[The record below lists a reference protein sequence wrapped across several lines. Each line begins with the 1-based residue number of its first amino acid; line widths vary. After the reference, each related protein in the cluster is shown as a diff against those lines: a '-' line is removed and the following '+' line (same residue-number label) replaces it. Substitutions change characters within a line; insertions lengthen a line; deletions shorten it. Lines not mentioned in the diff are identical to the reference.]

1 MGVQPRPAFGYG
13 PTAMMKRPACLL
25 PALLFPALAACA
37 PVPPPG
43 PGPASLQVTA
53 TAIPLSTEDP
63 ARTRVG
69 ALEYRGGVHL
79 ASRDP
84 RFGGLSGLRWHG
96 GRLLAVS
103 DAGDWLSFDVR
114 ESGERLTGVADVR
127 IARLS
132 GADGAPLSGKKAGDA
147 EALELVRPCADGSCQ
162 PTGALV
168 AFEQDHRLWAYDL
181 AGGLA
186 SGRPRPAAL
195 PPAWLSHLPG
205 NGGMEAL
212 ASGEGVALIISESL
226 RTSTGAAV
234 ALVRL
239 GGGDWQ
245 EAEVPVAEGFS
256 PTDAAHLGGR
266 EFLMLSRHYSL
277 MHGVAARLDRL
288 SVKVGEDG
296 RPRISAAPV
305 AAFAPPLSVDNM
317 EGLAVRRESGRQFV
331 YLLSDDNFSGLQ
343 RTLLMKFELVRK

>member
-1 MGVQPRPAFGYG
+1 
-13 PTAMMKRPACLL
+13 MMKRLACLL
-25 PALLFPALAACA
+25 PALLLPALAAACA
-37 PVPPPG
+37 PVPPPEA
-43 PGPASLQVTA
+43 GPASLQVTA
-53 TAIPLSTEDP
+53 TAIPLSTDDP

-79 ASRDP
+79 DSRDP
-84 RFGGLSGLRWHG
+84 RFGGLSGLRWDRA
-96 GRLLAVS
+96 RLLAVS
-103 DAGDWLSFDVR
+103 DAGDWFSFNVR
-114 ESGERLTGVADVR
+114 ESGGRLTGVADVR
-127 IARLS
+127 ITRLS

-147 EALELVRPCADGSCQ
+147 EALELVRPCADGNCQ

-168 AFEQDHRLWAYDL
+168 AFEQDHRLWAYDF
-181 AGGLA
+181 AGGLPL
-186 SGRPRPAAL
+186 GRPRPAAL
-195 PPAWLSHLPG
+195 PPAWLSRLPG

-212 ASGEGVALIISESL
+212 ASGEGVTLVISESL

-245 EAEVPVAEGFS
+245 EAAVSVAEGFS

-277 MHGVAARLDRL
+277 MHGIAARLDRL
-288 SVKVGEDG
+288 SVEVGDDG
-296 RPRISAAPV
+296 RPRIAAVPLAV
-305 AAFAPPLSVDNM
+305 FAPPLSIDNM

-343 RTLLMKFELVRK
+343 RTLLMKFEMVRK